1 MTSVLGHSAPSVA
14 TRPRSPEAWA
24 RPALTPRSGPQ
35 PLSRGMADMVAVAG
49 ATTAVVW
56 ASGRVNISVGPL
68 AWILVF
74 NLVAV
79 LALRRRGLHG
89 FRLRPS
95 LWDELGA
102 TLACTVIAA
111 AAAIT
116 LRSLLAPDLHVARQM
131 LPTWALL
138 TATLFA
144 LRTGSALGERRAW
157 RRGGAV
163 PTLIIGAGE
172 VGRGVARRLLDRPEL
187 GLRPV
192 GFLDKEPMMP
202 DGADYG
208 PPVLGASWDFE
219 DQVTR
224 HGVKKVVFAFSTAPH
239 HVQLDLM
246 RRSHELELDV
256 LVVPRL
262 FEKTSGGIELSHIGG
277 MPLLHHR
284 PVRLRSWQFG
294 MKYALD
300 RVIAGLTLA
309 IMAPAMVAIALAVRL
324 SSPGPVFFRQQRVGL
339 DGEPFDML
347 KFRTM
352 SGAPETNGEADAGW
366 VRSVTNGAAE
376 CSSPVID
383 RRTPVGRFLR
393 KYSLDELPQL
403 INVFRGEMS
412 LVGPRPE
419 RVSVAQAFEQVVAG
433 YAERHR
439 VKSGMTGW
447 AQVQGLRGDTS
458 LADRVEWDNHY
469 IENWTPWF
477 DLKIL
482 LMTVAVVINGRRS
495 A

>member
-1 MTSVLGHSAPSVA
+1 
-14 TRPRSPEAWA
+14 
-24 RPALTPRSGPQ
+24 
-35 PLSRGMADMVAVAG
+35 MADLVGVAG
-49 ATTAVVW
+49 STAAVVW
-56 ASGRVNISVGPL
+56 ASARSGTSVGPL
-68 AWILVF
+68 AWVLAFNVLTLV
-74 NLVAV
+74 
-79 LALRRRGLHG
+79 ALRRRGLHS

-102 TLACTVIAA
+102 TFACTVIAA
-111 AAAIT
+111 AATIT
-116 LRSLLAPDLHVARQM
+116 MRSLLAPDLHVASQM
-131 LPTWALL
+131 LPMWAFVA
-138 TATLFA
+138 ATLAA
-144 LRTGSALGERRAW
+144 LRAGSAIGDRRAW
-157 RRGGAV
+157 RRGGAA
-163 PTLIIGAGE
+163 PTLIIGAGH

-192 GFLDKEPMMP
+192 GFLDKEPMAP
-202 DGADYG
+202 DGADDG

-219 DQVTR
+219 DQVRR
-224 HGVKKVVFAFSTAPH
+224 HGVQKVVFAFSTAPH

-246 RRSHELELDV
+246 RRSHELGLDV

-262 FEKTSGGIELSHIGG
+262 FEKTSGGIELGHIGG
-277 MPLLHHR
+277 MPLLQQR

-294 MKYALD
+294 VKYALD
-300 RVIAGLTLA
+300 RVVAGLALA
-309 IMAPAMVAIALAVRL
+309 IIAPAMVAIALAVRR
-324 SSPGPVFFRQQRVGL
+324 SSPGPVFFRQERVGL
-339 DGEPFDML
+339 NGEPFDML

-366 VRSVTNGAAE
+366 VRSVTHGASDS
-376 CSSPVID
+376 SSPVVD
-383 RRTPVGRFLR
+383 RRTPVGRLLR

-403 INVFRGEMS
+403 INVFRGQMS

-419 RVSVAQAFEQVVAG
+419 RVSVARAFEQVVAG
-433 YAERHR
+433 YGERHR

-477 DLKIL
+477 DVKII
-482 LMTVAVVINGRRS
+482 LMTAAAVVAARHS